1 MTVDDIEKFVSS
13 AMKKCAED
21 NASALSANCA
31 EAGRMAAKMLRQRSR
46 VRTGAYKKGWKADVE
61 EDETGVSCTVH
72 NRTRYQLTHLL
83 EKGHRISNQSGTYP
97 GAVPGDGVIAS
108 VADEVADTFANMG
121 GDGE

>member
-1 MTVDDIEKFVSS
+1 MDDIEKFVSS

-97 GAVPGDGVIAS
+97 GTVPGDGVIAS

>member
-21 NASALSANCA
+21 NASALSENCA

-83 EKGHRISNQSGTYP
+83 EKGHRVSNQSGTYP
-97 GAVPGDGVIAS
+97 GTVPGDDVIAS
-108 VADEVADTFANMG
+108 VAEEVSDTFANMG